1 MADELVLKIEDIL
14 ESKKAKDIKKID
26 IKNKTTIAD
35 YFIIASGTST
45 THVKSLADNLEEEL
59 KKNNVYP
66 KKIEG
71 YDTGSWILLDYDN
84 IIVHIFTESER
95 QNYSLEEINRNLPI
109 WATYEPGSTFKIIT
123 LAAALEEGKVDLE
136 KDTFY
141 DRGSIKVENATIHC
155 WKHGGHGKETFM
167 QVVENSCNPG
177 FVVLGQR
184 LGKNTL
190 FDYIDSFGFGKKT
203 GVDLNGESSG
213 IIFDR
218 SKVGPVELATT
229 AFGQGVSVTPIHLTV

>member
-95 QNYSLEEINRNLPI
+95 QKYSLE
-109 WATYEPGSTFKIIT
+109 
-123 LAAALEEGKVDLE
+123 DLWD
-136 KDTFY
+136 KM
-141 DRGSIKVENATIHC
+141 K
-155 WKHGGHGKETFM
+155 
-167 QVVENSCNPG
+167 
-177 FVVLGQR
+177 
-184 LGKNTL
+184 
-190 FDYIDSFGFGKKT
+190 
-203 GVDLNGESSG
+203 
-213 IIFDR
+213 
-218 SKVGPVELATT
+218 
-229 AFGQGVSVTPIHLTV
+229 

>member
-14 ESKKAKDIKKID
+14 ESKKAKNIKKID

-95 QNYSLEEINRNLPI
+95 QNYSLE
-109 WATYEPGSTFKIIT
+109 
-123 LAAALEEGKVDLE
+123 DLWD
-136 KDTFY
+136 KM
-141 DRGSIKVENATIHC
+141 K
-155 WKHGGHGKETFM
+155 
-167 QVVENSCNPG
+167 
-177 FVVLGQR
+177 
-184 LGKNTL
+184 
-190 FDYIDSFGFGKKT
+190 
-203 GVDLNGESSG
+203 
-213 IIFDR
+213 
-218 SKVGPVELATT
+218 
-229 AFGQGVSVTPIHLTV
+229 